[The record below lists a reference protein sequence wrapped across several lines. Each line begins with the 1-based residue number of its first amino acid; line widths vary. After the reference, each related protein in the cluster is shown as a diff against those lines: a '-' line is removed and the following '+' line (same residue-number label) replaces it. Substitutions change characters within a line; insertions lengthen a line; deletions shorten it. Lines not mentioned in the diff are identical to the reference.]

1 MQTAAELQKTSICI
15 HRILH
20 GGIFFPLMLH
30 FCMLIHP
37 ALTGEGTK
45 GLSKAAFQN
54 APIVLLIASK
64 YTWAQ
69 LYADIVLAVG

>member
-1 MQTAAELQKTSICI
+1 
-15 HRILH
+15 
-20 GGIFFPLMLH
+20 
-30 FCMLIHP
+30 MLIHP

-54 APIVLLIASK
+54 APFVLLIASK